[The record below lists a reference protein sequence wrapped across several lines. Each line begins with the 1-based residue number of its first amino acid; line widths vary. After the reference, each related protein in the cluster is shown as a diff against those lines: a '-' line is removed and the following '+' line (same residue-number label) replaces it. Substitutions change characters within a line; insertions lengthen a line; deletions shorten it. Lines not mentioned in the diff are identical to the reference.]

1 MGFWL
6 TLPLTGTLQNASMT
20 DSDAVVID
28 PKAHARL
35 TEWGGEVLVT
45 QMIRLFLENAPTRL
59 EQVRNGLSEGGLA
72 EAERGVHSLKS
83 SAANVGAV
91 AVSRIANEMEER
103 ASDGDTVAL
112 EALLP
117 DLEAAFAQAREQLA
131 AAISGTEAGE

>member
-1 MGFWL
+1 
-6 TLPLTGTLQNASMT
+6 MT

-35 TEWGGEVLVT
+35 TEWGGEELVT

-117 DLEAAFAQAREQLA
+117 DQRLRSPRLGSNSRPPSQERRRENEEDP
-131 AAISGTEAGE
+131 SR